1 MAILVNFQI
10 AMRVY
15 GYDLRN
21 KEEIILIEHILE
33 FTVAHNLILV
43 LYSYSYLTKKDNHL
57 IIYQS
62 GSVSSQ
68 IDYIFAIRSDFY
80 KSYSRRRSGNTTTNA
95 C

>member
-21 KEEIILIEHILE
+21 KEEIILIERILE
-33 FTVAHNLILV
+33 FTVANNLMLI

-57 IIYQS
+57 ITYQS
-62 GSVSSQ
+62 GSISSQ
-68 IDYIFAIRSDFY
+68 IDYIFAIRSDF
-80 KSYSRRRSGNTTTNA
+80 
-95 C
+95 